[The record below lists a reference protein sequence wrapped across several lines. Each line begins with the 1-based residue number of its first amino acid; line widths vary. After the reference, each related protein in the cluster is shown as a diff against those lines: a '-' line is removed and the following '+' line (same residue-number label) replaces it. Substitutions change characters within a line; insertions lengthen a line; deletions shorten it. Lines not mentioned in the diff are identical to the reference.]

1 VPTIS
6 VTDAW
11 NQRPKGILKTNEQ
24 GSRVKRIDKGEDGR
38 YMLYTESAP
47 KGVRVAGTFPL
58 WYEGNFEPKQPMA
71 AQPKDVRAAPKPKQA
86 APTRSGKRK
95 AGLKARQ
102 PWFLTDKAIE
112 ALDGPAGL
120 PSRKA
125 VVAVP
130 LWLIADKDK

>member
-1 VPTIS
+1 VPIIS
-6 VTDAW
+6 VADAW

-58 WYEGNFEPKQPMA
+58 WYEGNIEPKQSLA
-71 AQPKDVRAAPKPKQA
+71 AQPKADKP

-120 PSRKA
+120 PPRTP
-125 VVAVP
+125 VITVP
-130 LWLIADKDK
+130 LWLIEEKSK